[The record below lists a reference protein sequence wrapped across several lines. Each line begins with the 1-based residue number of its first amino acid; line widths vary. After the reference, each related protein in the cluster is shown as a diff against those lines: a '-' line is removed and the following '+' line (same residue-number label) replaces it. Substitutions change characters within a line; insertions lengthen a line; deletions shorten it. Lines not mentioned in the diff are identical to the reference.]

1 MRAYFKAMLIIS
13 TAIGLSGTAL
23 AQSSSP
29 FSGLFGGK
37 EEESPVNLTVN
48 VAGTEDDALQKTI
61 KNTSLISGALSE
73 DRITGQDILAAAR
86 GDYARILGTLYDQGY
101 YSAIINITLDGVE
114 AAEIAPL
121 DAPEIVRNATISVE
135 PGPQFEFS
143 RAELAPVAPGSDIP
157 KGYAIGKTAG
167 TGTIKS
173 AAIAAVD
180 GWREVGYAKADV
192 AKQEIIADHNVNTVD
207 SQVGINPGPAVIF
220 GQMTMT
226 GYDRMKPRRLRKIAG
241 FPQGKRFDPE
251 ELETVRERLRRTGV
265 FSAVTLDEAE
275 KLGPNNTMDVN
286 LTVVEQK
293 PRRIGAGF
301 EISTTDGAMVSAYW
315 MHRNLFGGGER
326 LRIDGKLSDMGSDTS
341 GQDQE
346 LTFRLDRPA
355 TITPDTTAYI
365 ETKLERLR
373 EEEYDSDNIALTFG
387 FNHIFWDRPGDELL
401 ADIGMEYEISKVT
414 DANGEIEFEVFA
426 LPAEITWDKRDE
438 PNNAK
443 HGFYLNGE
451 LTPFMGVSD
460 TTGDGVRALGEA
472 RGYYSFGEDDKF
484 TLAGR
489 SRLGTVAGSDIE
501 ETPRDY
507 LFYSG
512 GGGSVRGQPY
522 ESLGVREI
530 PGPDGGIK
538 TGGMSIVTLSAETR
552 FQVKEK
558 IGLVAFAD
566 YGKVWTD
573 STFSGGANWHAGAGV
588 GVRYDTPIGPLRFD
602 VAAPIDGDTETS
614 DGVQVY
620 LGLGQAF

>member
-1 MRAYFKAMLIIS
+1 MRAYLKAILIVS
-13 TAIGLSGTAL
+13 TALGLSGTAL

-29 FSGLFGGK
+29 FSGLFGG
-37 EEESPVNLTVN
+37 EDQESPVDLTIN
-48 VAGTEDDALQKTI
+48 VAGAEDDDLQKTI
-61 KNTSLISGALSE
+61 ESSSLISGALAE

-101 YSAIINITLDGVE
+101 YSAVINITLDGVE

-121 DAPEIVRNATISVE
+121 DAPEIVRNVTINVE
-135 PGPQFEFS
+135 PGPEFKFS
-143 RAELAPVAPGSDIP
+143 RADLTPVAPQSDIP
-157 KGYAIGKTAG
+157 EGYAVGETAG

-180 GWREVGYAKADV
+180 GWRNVGYAKADV
-192 AKQEIIADHNVNTVD
+192 AQQEIIADHNVNTVD

-226 GYDRMKPRRLRKIAG
+226 GYERMNPRRLRKIAG
-241 FPQGKRFDPE
+241 FPEGQRFDPE

-275 KLGPNNTMDVN
+275 TLGPDNTMDVN

-341 GQDQE
+341 DQDHE
-346 LTFRLDRPA
+346 LTFRIDRPA
-355 TITPDTTAYI
+355 TITPDTTAYV

-387 FNHIFWDRPGDELL
+387 FNHIFWDRPGDELI
-401 ADIGMEYEISKVT
+401 ADIGLEYEISKVT

-426 LPAEITWDKRDE
+426 LPMGATWDKRDE

-443 HGFYLNGE
+443 HGFYLDGE
-451 LTPFMGVSD
+451 LTPFMGISD
-460 TTGDGVRALGEA
+460 TTGNGVRALGEA

-489 SRLGTVAGSDIE
+489 TRLGTVAGSDIE

-507 LFYSG
+507 LFFSG

-538 TGGMSIVTLSAETR
+538 TGGMSIVSLSAETR
-552 FQVKEK
+552 FQVREK

-566 YGKVWTD
+566 YGKVWTE
-573 STFSGGANWHAGAGV
+573 STFSGGANWHAGAGA

-602 VAAPIDGDTETS
+602 VAAPIDGDTETG